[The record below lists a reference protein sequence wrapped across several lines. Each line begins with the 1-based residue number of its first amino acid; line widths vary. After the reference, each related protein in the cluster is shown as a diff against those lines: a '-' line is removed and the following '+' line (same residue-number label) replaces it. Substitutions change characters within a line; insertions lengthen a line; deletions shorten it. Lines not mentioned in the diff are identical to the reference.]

1 MGLGWAGADAAALRK
16 AGDSLTKD
24 QRADGGWAQLA
35 GLGSDAYATGLALR
49 AMKESGL
56 AKHFSGAY
64 EKGVAFLLRTQL
76 DDGSWYVRSRAVKL
90 QPYFQSGF
98 PHDHEQWISYVATA
112 NATVGLL
119 R

>member
-1 MGLGWAGADAAALRK
+1 MPM
-16 AGDSLTKD
+16 
-24 QRADGGWAQLA
+24 Q
-35 GLGSDAYATGLALR
+35 
-49 AMKESGL
+49 SGL
-56 AKHFSGAY
+56 R
-64 EKGVAFLLRTQL
+64 LRTQL

-98 PHDHEQWISYVATA
+98 PHGHEQWISYVATA